1 MNCSNKLP
9 LKCELHELH
18 QACKFFASITMNAAF
33 DKLAPRFV
41 GSVSVWLRYV
51 LPNRK
56 ARKGE
61 TAKTAMSAVYCFD
74 EKGDFLGH
82 ATLFFYLYFYI
93 QKLQH

>member
-1 MNCSNKLP
+1 
-9 LKCELHELH
+9 
-18 QACKFFASITMNAAF
+18 MNAAF

-41 GSVSVWLRYV
+41 GSASVWLRYV

-74 EKGDFLGH
+74 EEGKFLRGG
-82 ATLFFYLYFYI
+82 LDSSVLPPS
-93 QKLQH
+93 KNDV